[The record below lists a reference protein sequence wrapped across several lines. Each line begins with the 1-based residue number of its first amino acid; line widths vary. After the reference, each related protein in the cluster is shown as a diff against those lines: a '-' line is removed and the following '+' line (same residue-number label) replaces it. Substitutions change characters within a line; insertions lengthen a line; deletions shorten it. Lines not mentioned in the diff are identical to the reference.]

1 MQEGIKMVG
10 LGAIIALVIYTI
22 VVTLYSLYTNTNL
35 VSLILVGVFSASA
48 TTMFTLLG
56 LIINPKK

>member
-1 MQEGIKMVG
+1 MVG